1 MPLQATGG
9 AASYDAFG
17 GGVPVVPTY
26 IEDIFSCFLYTGNGS
41 TQTITNGIDLSTK
54 GGLVWT
60 KSRTNAYNN
69 ALYDTVRGVNNRLF
83 SNTTGA
89 VNTASDTLTA
99 FNTNGF
105 TLGANDGGN
114 FGSGSSAVS
123 WTFRKQPKF
132 FDVVTYTGN
141 GGTPQNIA
149 HSLGSVPG
157 FIVVKPTSTTGG
169 WICYHRSLTASGFN
183 PAPYNTINLN
193 STGSILEDTGAWNST
208 APTSTVFTIGSSP
221 DVNTNG
227 ATYVAYLF
235 AHDAGGFGLTGTD
248 NVISCG
254 SYTGNGSADGPSINL
269 GYEAQ
274 YVLIKRTDNPASWF
288 CQDNMRGMSQT
299 QTSLLVPNTSAAE
312 DAGSLY
318 VSATATGFKINSSF
332 SGFNSSSAT
341 YIYIA
346 IRRGPMKVPTVGT
359 SVYNNLANRVGT
371 SATATISGVGFP
383 VDLMLPF
390 ATNTGSVKPF
400 VDRLRG
406 ATKYLLPPYSNAEQT
421 ETNVVTSFASNDGV
435 IVGADS
441 LDVINNYYNGDRRYA
456 ASFFRRAP
464 SVFDIVCYT
473 GNGSTQNVNHNLGVA
488 PELMIVKSRSLS
500 DSDWW
505 VYASAL
511 TTPQNKYLRL
521 QSTDGE
527 STATG
532 LWGSSLPTSTTF
544 GLGAFSPNSSGATF
558 VAYLFATCA
567 GVSKVGSYTGTG
579 ALQTVN
585 CGFTSGAR
593 FILIKRTNSTGDW
606 WLYDS
611 ARGISSGNDPYLLLN
626 TTGASELGTNY
637 VDTDSTGFKVTAAA
651 PAGLNASGGTY
662 IFLAFA

>member
-1 MPLQATGG
+1 MPLQATSG

-17 GGVPVVPTY
+17 GGVPVVPKY
-26 IEDIFSCFLYTGNGS
+26 IEDYFSTYLVTGDGTAPAVN
-41 TQTITNGIDLSTK
+41 NGIDLSTK

-60 KSRTNAYNN
+60 KKRSA
-69 ALYDTVRGVNNRLF
+69 AGSHSLFDTARGANLRLISNDTAAQDSVNLSFTTTGF
-83 SNTTGA
+83 SNYTF
-89 VNTASDTLTA
+89 D
-99 FNTNGF
+99 
-105 TLGANDGGN
+105 
-114 FGSGSSAVS
+114 SGVTYTS
-123 WTFRKQPKF
+123 WSWAKAPKF

-141 GGTPQNIA
+141 GSARTIA
-149 HSLGSVPG
+149 HNLGSTP
-157 FIVVKPTSTTGG
+157 G
-169 WICYHRSLTASGFN
+169 WIIVKSTDGAGQNWCVYHRSVGAGNYLYLNTTAAQN
-183 PAPYNTINLN
+183 A
-193 STGSILEDTGAWNST
+193 DTGIWNNT
-208 APTSTVFTIGSSP
+208 APTSSVFSVGG
-221 DVNTNG
+221 DGYNVNDSGFN
-227 ATYVAYLF
+227 YVAYLF

-254 SYTGNGSADGPSINL
+254 SYVGNGSNTNGTNVDL
-269 GYEAQ
+269 GYEPQ
-274 YVLIKRTDNPASWF
+274 WLLIKKSSSGTSDWLMV
-288 CQDNMRGMSQT
+288 DNMRGMTADGTDEQLKANSSGAADSTTAVIVKATGFQLKAT
-299 QTSLLVPNTSAAE
+299 GNPNTSGE
-312 DAGSLY
+312 
-318 VSATATGFKINSSF
+318 
-332 SGFNSSSAT
+332 T

-421 ETNVVTSFASNDGV
+421 ETNVVTSFANNDGV

-456 ASFFRRAP
+456 ASFFRRSP

-473 GNGSTQNVNHNLGVA
+473 GTGNNPLVLNHNLGVP
-488 PELMIVKSRSLS
+488 PELIIIKKRVAIGSVTN
-500 DSDWW
+500 WYCG
-505 VYASAL
+505 VNFTASTYTEILLNADGGGAL
-511 TTPQNKYLRL
+511 YNYPNWFV
-521 QSTDGE
+521 SAP
-527 STATG
+527 TAT
-532 LWGSSLPTSTTF
+532 TF
-544 GLGAFSPNSSGATF
+544 DLNGGGNVNSSGAAT

-579 ALQTVN
+579 ALQTIN

-593 FILIKRTNSTGDW
+593 FILIKRTDSTGDW
-606 WLYDS
+606 YMYDS
-611 ARGISSGNDPYLLLN
+611 ARGISASSDPYLLLN

-651 PAGLNASGGTY
+651 PVALNANGGSF
-662 IFLAFA
+662 IFLAIA